1 MTDEEIIEKIERENI
16 TLASISARS
25 WAYFID
31 EIIVSLLFII
41 IYWSYIPENAD
52 IETTINTINN
62 MVPYALALK
71 IIYHTLFVFLYG
83 ATIGKILLKI
93 RVISVMDF
101 ENPSFL
107 YSLNR
112 ALMRIVSESF
122 FYIGFLWAFF
132 NPKKETWHDKFGRT
146 LVVNAF

>member
-1 MTDEEIIEKIERENI
+1 MTDEEIIEKFERENI

-25 WAYFID
+25 WAYFVD
-31 EIIVSLLFII
+31 ELLISLLFVL
-41 IYWSYIPENAD
+41 IYWNYIPEDSN
-52 IETTINTINN
+52 IEETINTINS
-62 MVPYALALK
+62 MVPYVLLLK
-71 IIYHTLFVFLYG
+71 VLYQTFFVTMYG

-93 RVISVMDF
+93 KVVSVNDL

-107 YSLNR
+107 SSFNR

-122 FYIGFLWAFF
+122 LYLGFLWAFF
-132 NPKKETWHDKFGRT
+132 NPKKETWHDKFGKT